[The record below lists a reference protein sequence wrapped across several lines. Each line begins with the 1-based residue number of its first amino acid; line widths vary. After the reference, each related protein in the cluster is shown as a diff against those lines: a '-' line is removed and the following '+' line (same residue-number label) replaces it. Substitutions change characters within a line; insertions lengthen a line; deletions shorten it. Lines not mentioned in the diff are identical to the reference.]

1 MCGCRQF
8 IVRRSWF
15 LKLAITT
22 KRQRIMVLLPGT
34 LLYRLLLSVTKLYL
48 TLCDPMDCSMPGFP
62 VLHHLLEFSQLT
74 SLEMVMPSNH
84 VIHCHLLLLLPSI
97 FPSMRVFSNESALH
111 IRWQKYWSFSI
122 SPSTEYLGL
131 TFFRI
136 DWFDLT
142 RVQGTLKMSL
152 LQHHSSVQSLSCI
165 RLLATPWNRS
175 TPGLPVHH
183 QLLELTQTHP
193 SSR

>member
-1 MCGCRQF
+1 MIILCKVPLAQCLTLSKSSINAKKNCCF
-8 IVRRSWF
+8 SIVQSC
-15 LKLAITT
+15 
-22 KRQRIMVLLPGT
+22 
-34 LLYRLLLSVTKLYL
+34 L
-48 TLCDPMDCSMPGFP
+48 TLCSPMKCSTPDFP

-84 VIHCHLLLLLPSI
+84 VIHCHPLLLLPSI

-136 DWFDLT
+136 DWFDLLV
-142 RVQGTLKMSL
+142 VQGTLKSL
-152 LQHHSSVQSLSCI
+152 LQHHSLKASILWCSAFCMVQLSI
-165 RLLATPWNRS
+165 
-175 TPGLPVHH
+175 
-183 QLLELTQTHP
+183 QTHYWKNH
-193 SSR
+193 SFK